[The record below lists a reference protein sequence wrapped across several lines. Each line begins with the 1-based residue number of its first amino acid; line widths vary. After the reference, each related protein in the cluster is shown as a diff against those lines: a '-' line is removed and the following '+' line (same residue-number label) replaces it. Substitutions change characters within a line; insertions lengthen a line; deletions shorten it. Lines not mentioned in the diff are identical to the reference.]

1 MQYHMKKLKINKFAV
16 LISLLL
22 VLVFALDIAAQQAP
36 NVTAIEVKGIRR
48 IEEGA
53 IKGKISQKTGA
64 PLSQEKTTED
74 IKTIFKMGYFEDVNV
89 QIEPFEGGVKVL
101 YIVTEKPT
109 VVRVDFQ
116 GNKEFKDDELKE
128 KIGLA
133 AGAIS
138 DVSLIN
144 DNANKLRVFYED
156 EGYFLAQ
163 IVPVLKKEKDGE
175 AAVTFQITEGDKV
188 KIKTI
193 SFEGNRKMSASKIK
207 KAMKTTER
215 GMFSWITGTG
225 YYKQQTMRED
235 LEKIRDLYYN
245 NGYIKVT
252 VGEPKL
258 ELVDNKKKMNISI
271 SISEGDQFR
280 VSDFD
285 IAGNKVYK
293 KEELMSLL
301 KIKKGEVF
309 SRAALKKDVAAL
321 SDQYANKGY
330 ALVAIGPDL
339 KSDEEKKTVAVTY
352 SISEGEK
359 YKIGRID
366 ISGNT
371 KTRDKVIRREIRLDE
386 GADFDASALKRS
398 YERLNNLQFFETI
411 DMVPKPK
418 AETKEVDLDVKVK
431 EKPTGFISVGG
442 GYSSIDSLIGMVDVT
457 QGNLFGTGQY
467 VKLRGELGGKSSYY
481 ELSYKDPW
489 FMDKPVTFGASIYN
503 TKREYDN
510 FDRKSTGAGV
520 NFGKYYGEYWHL
532 GIGYNFE
539 ITKMNNI
546 DPDASSVVKDQE
558 GRSTTSKITLAAAR
572 DSRDNYLDPLKG
584 SRNAAT
590 LAFAGFGGS
599 NAFIKAEIESSWY
612 FPIWDVSTF
621 HLKGT
626 IGYADA
632 LFNKKMPLYE
642 RFYVGGIHS
651 VRGVDYGDAGPKD
664 INGDP
669 IGGFTELVLNAEY
682 IFPIFPEFKF
692 KGVVFADAGRAYDK
706 GETIG
711 SNLKYTS
718 GVGIRWISPLG
729 PIRIEW
735 GYNLN
740 KKEGESSSKVEFM
753 FGSFF

>member
-1 MQYHMKKLKINKFAV
+1 MKKMTGNKLAV
-16 LISLLL
+16 FIIFLL
-22 VLVFALDIAAQQAP
+22 VFVFALDAVAQQIP

-53 IKGKISQKTGA
+53 IKAKISQKTGA
-64 PLSQEKTTED
+64 PLSHEKTTED

-89 QIEPFEGGVKVL
+89 QIEPFEGGVRVL
-101 YIVTEKPT
+101 YIVNEKPT
-109 VVRVDFQ
+109 IVRVEFQ
-116 GNKEFKDDELKE
+116 GNNEFKDEELKE

-193 SFEGNRKMSASKIK
+193 SFEGNKKISTSKIK
-207 KAMKTTER
+207 KAIKTTER
-215 GMFSWITGTG
+215 GMFSWVLGTG
-225 YYKQQTMRED
+225 YYKRQVMKED

-245 NGYIKVT
+245 NGYLKMT

-258 ELVDNKKKMNISI
+258 DLIDNKKKMNISI
-271 SISEGDQFR
+271 AISEGDQFR

-293 KEELMSLL
+293 KEELLKLL

-309 SRAALKKDVAAL
+309 SRETLKKDVTAL

-339 KSDEEKKTVAVTY
+339 KTDEEKKTVSITY
-352 SISEGEK
+352 TISEGEK

-371 KTRDKVIRREIRLDE
+371 KTKDKVIRREIRLDE

-442 GYSSIDSLIGMVDVT
+442 GYSSIDSLIGMVDIT

-489 FMDKPVTFGASIYN
+489 FMDKPLTFGASVYN

-520 NFGKYYGEYWHL
+520 SFGKYYGEYWYASV
-532 GIGYNFE
+532 GYNFE
-539 ITKMNNI
+539 VTTINNI
-546 DPDASSVVKDQE
+546 ASDASAIVKDQE
-558 GRSTTSKITLAAAR
+558 GKATTSKVTFTLAR

-584 SRNAAT
+584 SRHAAT
-590 LAFAGFGGS
+590 LAVAGLGGT
-599 NAFIKAEIESSWY
+599 NAFLKTELETGWY
-612 FPIWDVSTF
+612 FPVWETTTF

-626 IGYADA
+626 VGYATA
-632 LFNKKMPLYE
+632 LFDKKLPLYE
-642 RFYVGGIHS
+642 RFYVGGIYTI
-651 VRGVDYGDAGPKD
+651 RGLSYGYGGPRD
-664 INGDP
+664 VNGDP
-669 IGGFTELVLNAEY
+669 IGGVKEIVLNAEY

-692 KGVVFADAGRAYDK
+692 KGVVFTDAGKAY
-706 GETIG
+706 GTSETFG
-711 SNLKYTS
+711 SDLKYTA
-718 GVGIRWISPLG
+718 GTGIRWISPIG

-740 KKEGESSSKVEFM
+740 KKDGESSSKIEFM

>member
-1 MQYHMKKLKINKFAV
+1 MKSKIRYKFCVALLIV
-16 LISLLL
+16 LTLFVS
-22 VLVFALDIAAQQAP
+22 VLDVYSQQSP
-36 NVTAIEVKGIRR
+36 NVTAIEVQGVRR

-53 IKGKISQKTGA
+53 IKAKISQKTGA
-64 PLSQEKTTED
+64 PLSQEKTTDD

-89 QIEPFEGGVKVL
+89 QIEPFEGGVKVK
-101 YIVTEKPT
+101 YMVIEKPT
-109 VVRVDFQ
+109 IVKVDFQ

-144 DNANKLRVFYED
+144 DNANRLRVFYED

-163 IVPVLKKEKDGE
+163 IVPVVNKTKDGE
-175 AAVTFQITEGDKV
+175 ASVTYQINEGEKV

-193 SFEGNRKMSASKIK
+193 SFDGNKKISTRKIK
-207 KAMKTTER
+207 KVMKTSER
-215 GMFSWITGTG
+215 GIFSWITGTG
-225 YYKQQTMRED
+225 YYKKQDMYSD

-245 NGYIKVT
+245 NGYLKVT
-252 VGEPKL
+252 VGEPRL
-258 ELVDNKKKMNISI
+258 ELVDNNKKMVINIA
-271 SISEGDQFR
+271 ISEGDQFT
-280 VSDFD
+280 VSSVDVQG
-285 IAGNKVYK
+285 IKVYP
-293 KEELMSLL
+293 KEELMGML
-301 KIKKGEVF
+301 KMKKGMIFNREI
-309 SRAALKKDVAAL
+309 LKKDVTAL

-330 ALVAIGPDL
+330 ALVSVGPDL
-339 KSDEEKKTVAVTY
+339 KSDEQSKSVGITY
-352 SISEGEK
+352 SITEGDK

-371 KTRDKVIRREIRLDE
+371 KTKDKVIRREIRLNEGDE
-386 GADFDASALKRS
+386 FDASSLKRS

-411 DMVPKPK
+411 DMAPKPK
-418 AETKEVDLDVKVK
+418 AELKEVDLDVKVK
-431 EKPTGFISVGG
+431 EKETGFISVGG
-442 GYSSIDSLIGMVDVT
+442 GYSTIDSVMGMVDVT

-467 VKLRGELGGKSSYY
+467 VKLRAELGGKTSYY

-489 FMDKPVTFGASIYN
+489 FMDKELTFGASVYN

-510 FDRKSTGAGV
+510 FDRQSTGAGV

-546 DPDASSVVKDQE
+546 DPDSSSVVKDQE
-558 GRSTTSKITLAAAR
+558 GSATTSKITLVASR
-572 DSRDNYLDPLKG
+572 DSRNNYLDPVRG
-584 SRNAAT
+584 SRNAASV
-590 LAFAGFGGS
+590 AFAGLGGT
-599 NAFIKAEIESSWY
+599 NAFLKTELESSWY
-612 FPIWDVSTF
+612 FPLWEVSTF

-626 IGYADA
+626 IGYSSD
-632 LFNKKMPLYE
+632 LFGKKLPLYE
-642 RFYVGGIHS
+642 RFYVGGIHT

-669 IGGFTELVLNAEY
+669 IGGFTELVLTAEY
-682 IFPIFPEFKF
+682 IFPIFPDYKF
-692 KGVVFADAGRAYDK
+692 KGVVFTDAGRAYDK

-711 SNLKYTS
+711 SNLKHTA
-718 GVGIRWISPLG
+718 GAGIRWISPIG
-729 PIRIEW
+729 PIRVEW

-740 KKEGESSSKVEFM
+740 KKEGESSSRVEFM

>member
-1 MQYHMKKLKINKFAV
+1 MKSKTGYKYGAV
-16 LISLLL
+16 FFIISMLF
-22 VLVFALDIAAQQAP
+22 VSIIDAAAQQAP
-36 NVTAIEVKGIRR
+36 NVTAIEVQGVRR

-53 IKGKISQKTGA
+53 IKAKISQKTGA

-101 YIVTEKPT
+101 YTVKEKPT
-109 VVRVDFQ
+109 IVMVDFQ

-144 DNANKLRVFYED
+144 DNANRLRVFYED

-163 IVPVLKKEKDGE
+163 IVPVVNKTKDGE
-175 AAVTFQITEGDKV
+175 ASVTYQINEGEKV

-193 SFEGNRKMSASKIK
+193 SFDGNKKISSSKIK
-207 KAMKTTER
+207 KVMKTSER

-225 YYKQQTMRED
+225 YYKKDEMHND

-245 NGYIKVT
+245 NGYLKVT
-252 VGEPKL
+252 VGEPKI
-258 ELVDNKKKMNISI
+258 ELVDSNKKMLIRI
-271 SISEGDQFR
+271 AVSEGDQFT
-280 VSDFD
+280 VSSVDV
-285 IAGNKVYK
+285 AGSKVYPQ
-293 KEELMSLL
+293 EELLQML
-301 KIKKGEVF
+301 KMKNGMIFNREI
-309 SRAALKKDVAAL
+309 LKNDVTAI

-330 ALVAIGPDL
+330 ALVAVGPDL
-339 KSDEEKKTVAVTY
+339 KSDEEKKTVGITY
-352 SISEGEK
+352 SISEGDK

-371 KTRDKVIRREIRLDE
+371 KTKDKVIRREIRLNEGDE
-386 GADFDASALKRS
+386 FDASALKRS

-411 DMVPKPK
+411 DMAPRPKS
-418 AETKEVDLDVKVK
+418 ESKEVDLDVKVK
-431 EKPTGFISVGG
+431 EKATGFISVGG
-442 GYSSIDSLIGMVDVT
+442 GYSTIDSLMGMVDIT

-467 VKLRGELGGKSSYY
+467 VKARAEIGGKSSYY

-489 FMDKPVTFGASIYN
+489 FMDKELTFGASLYN

-520 NFGKYYGEYWHL
+520 NFGKYYGEYWHV

-539 ITKMNNI
+539 ITRIDNI
-546 DPDASSVVKDQE
+546 DPDSSAIVKDQE
-558 GRSTTSKITLAAAR
+558 GKATTSKITLTASR
-572 DSRDNYLDPLKG
+572 DSRNNYLDPVSG

-590 LAFAGFGGS
+590 VAFAGVGGS
-599 NAFIKAEIESSWY
+599 NAFIKTELESSWY
-612 FPIWDVSTF
+612 FPLWEVSTF

-626 IGYADA
+626 IGYASD
-632 LFNKKMPLYE
+632 LFGKKLPLYE
-642 RFYVGGIHS
+642 RFYVGGIYT
-651 VRGVDYGDAGPKD
+651 VRGVDYGDAGPRD

-682 IFPIFPEFKF
+682 IFPIFPEYKF
-692 KGVVFADAGRAYDK
+692 KGIVFTDMGRAYDK

-711 SNLKYTS
+711 SNLKHTA
-718 GVGIRWISPLG
+718 GLGIRWISPIG

-740 KKEGESSSKVEFM
+740 KKPGEASSKVEFM